1 MISAPACLV
10 RIGRRAVPV
19 LVGAVA
25 ALLSIPALAQN
36 PSFGQNAP
44 MAPQGLPPA
53 QNATAPREVAPPA
66 PAPQAAPTA
75 ATSAGKRRSFDFSVP
90 DFGSAPLRLDVARVE
105 VVQAY
110 APPQQMPNVEHRMIV
125 SPLATMDDWARRHIE
140 AAAPGRDDSA
150 AVFVIEDASVVTE
163 KLRTRKG
170 LIESLIREDSDK
182 FTLRL
187 AVTLQVRDRLGATV
201 GSTSAEASAWRTVP
215 ESMKDSDRSA
225 VWHELL
231 IAAMD
236 NLVPVFEANAR
247 AYLARFLK

>member
-1 MISAPACLV
+1 MISGFACLV
-10 RIGRRAVPV
+10 DVRRRAVPA
-19 LVGAVA
+19 LIGAVLILVA
-25 ALLSIPALAQN
+25 AQALAQ
-36 PSFGQNAP
+36 SAP
-44 MAPQGLPPA
+44 GLSVPQPGLAPQPSSSPP
-53 QNATAPREVAPPA
+53 QNATAPRESPPLQPA
-66 PAPQAAPTA
+66 PAAPGAAA
-75 ATSAGKRRSFDFSVP
+75 KRRSFDFSVP
-90 DFGSAPLRLDVARVE
+90 DFGSSPLRLDVARVE

-110 APPQQMPNVEHRMIV
+110 APPQRVPNIEHRMII
-125 SPLATMDDWARRHIE
+125 SPLATIDDWARRHIE

-163 KLRTRKG
+163 KVRTRKG

-201 GSTSAEASAWRTVP
+201 GATSAEASAWRTVP
-215 ESMKDSDRSA
+215 EGMKDSDRSA

-236 NLVPVFEANAR
+236 NLVPVFEANTR

>member
-1 MISAPACLV
+1 MISGSACLV
-10 RIGRRAVPV
+10 RRRAVPT
-19 LVGAVA
+19 LIGAVLILA
-25 ALLSIPALAQN
+25 AAQVFAQSGGSPSLS
-36 PSFGQNAP
+36 
-44 MAPQGLPPA
+44 APQPGLAPQPSASPP
-53 QNATAPREVAPPA
+53 QNATAPREPPSLQTAPA
-66 PAPQAAPTA
+66 PANAA
-75 ATSAGKRRSFDFSVP
+75 KRRSFDFSVP
-90 DFGSAPLRLDVARVE
+90 DFGSSPLRLDVARIE

-110 APPQQMPNVEHRMIV
+110 APPQRVPNVEHRMII
-125 SPLATMDDWARRHIE
+125 SPLATIDDWARRHIE
-140 AAAPGRDDSA
+140 AAAPGRDESA

-215 ESMKDSDRSA
+215 EGMKDSDRSA

-236 NLVPVFEANAR
+236 NLVPVFEANTR